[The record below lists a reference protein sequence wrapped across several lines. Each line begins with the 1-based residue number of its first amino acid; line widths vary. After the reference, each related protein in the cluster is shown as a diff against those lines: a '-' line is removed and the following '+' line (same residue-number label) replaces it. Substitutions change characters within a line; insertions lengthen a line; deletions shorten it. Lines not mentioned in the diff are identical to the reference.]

1 MSNGATAQTAREL
14 YKHAEEA
21 GVIIRERYL
30 EKYGD
35 PDNPLQLNLVKLCSK
50 IGGQIE
56 LVDSMSR
63 YEDFAE
69 LEAREDNYFLVRLR
83 VADHLIIPYES
94 SFRLAFIIGD
104 WLLNFQDAEP
114 GTECRT
120 YRETVANNTASYMAA
135 KYFGWSLLLPA
146 DLFESTWQITGCD
159 LRETTKAFNVST
171 NAVMTRA
178 QQLNI
183 PLSAPK
189 VMVDE

>member
-1 MSNGATAQTAREL
+1 MQKDVRRMSKERFK
-14 YKHAEEA
+14 YAEEA
-21 GVIIRERYL
+21 AVTIRERYL

-35 PDNPLQLNLVKLCSK
+35 PDKPLQLNLVKLCCK

-56 LVDSMSR
+56 LVKNTSR

-69 LEAREDNYFLVRLR
+69 LEAREGGYFLVRLR

-104 WLLNFQDAEP
+104 WILNFQDAEP
-114 GTECRT
+114 GTVCRT
-120 YRETVANNTASYMAA
+120 YRETVANNTAGYMAA
-135 KYFGWSLLLPA
+135 KHFGWSLLLPA
-146 DLFESTWQITGCD
+146 DLFESTWWLTGCD
-159 LRETTKAFNVST
+159 LRKTVEAFNLST
-171 NAVMTRA
+171 GAIMQRA

-183 PLSAPK
+183 RLSAPK

>member
-83 VADHLIIPYES
+83 VADHLTIPYES

-146 DLFESTWQITGCD
+146 DLFESTWQITVYD
-159 LRETTKAFNVST
+159 LRKTAEAFNLST
-171 NAVMTRA
+171 SAIMQRA
-178 QQLNI
+178 QHLNM

-189 VMVDE
+189 VIVDE

>member
-1 MSNGATAQTAREL
+1 MSDDVNIYEEEALEHAKEYAVKLREL
-14 YKHAEEA
+14 YLTEA
-21 GVIIRERYL
+21 TYL
-30 EKYGD
+30 D
-35 PDNPLQLNLVKLCSK
+35 DTIHLNLVKLCSK

-56 LVDSMSR
+56 LVDSTSR
-63 YEDFAE
+63 YDDFSE
-69 LEAREDNYFLVRLR
+69 LEARADGYFLVRLR

-104 WLLNFQDAEP
+104 WILNFQDAEP

-135 KYFGWSLLLPA
+135 KYFGWSLLLPT

>member
-1 MSNGATAQTAREL
+1 MSGGTTAQEL
-14 YKHAEEA
+14 YKHAEEVA
-21 GVIIRERYL
+21 LTIRERYL

-35 PDNPLQLNLVKLCSK
+35 PDNPLHLNLVKLCSK

-56 LVDSMSR
+56 LIDSTSR
-63 YEDFAE
+63 YKDFTE
-69 LEAREDNYFLVRLR
+69 LEAQEDGYFIVRLR
-83 VADHLIIPYES
+83 VADHLIVPYES

-114 GTECRT
+114 GTACRT
-120 YRETVANNTASYMAA
+120 YREIERNRSAGGIAA

-146 DLFESTWQITGCD
+146 DLFESTWQITGRN

-171 NAVMTRA
+171 NAVMARA

-189 VMVDE
+189 VIVEE

>member
-1 MSNGATAQTAREL
+1 MSKERFK
-14 YKHAEEA
+14 YAEEA
-21 GVIIRERYL
+21 AVTIRERYL

-35 PDNPLQLNLVKLCSK
+35 PDNPLHLNLVKLCSK

-69 LEAREDNYFLVRLR
+69 LEAREDGYFLVRLR

-104 WLLNFQDAEP
+104 WILNFQDAEP
-114 GTECRT
+114 GTVCRT
-120 YRETVANNTASYMAA
+120 YRETVGNSSVGYMAA
-135 KYFGWSLLLPA
+135 KHFGWSLLLPA
-146 DLFESTWQITGCD
+146 DLFESTWQITGRN
-159 LRETTKAFNVST
+159 LREATKAFNVST

-183 PLSAPK
+183 PLSSPK
-189 VMVDE
+189 VMADE